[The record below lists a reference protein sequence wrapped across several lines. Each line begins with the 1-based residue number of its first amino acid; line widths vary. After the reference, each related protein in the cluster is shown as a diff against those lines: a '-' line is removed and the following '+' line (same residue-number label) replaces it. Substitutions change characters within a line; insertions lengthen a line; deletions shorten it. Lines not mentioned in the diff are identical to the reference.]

1 MKLFLLLLYFIFNFN
16 IVYSDT
22 DLLFYLDSAFKNN
35 LKLNAERE
43 NLKATRQD
51 INISKSEF
59 LPSIS
64 ITGTVDDTNST
75 NRTNQS
81 GTNLADTSTNTK
93 SKKISVDQKIFQ
105 GFEGYNSLKKSQ
117 LKANKA
123 DYKLKETE
131 QDTIYLATSAYY
143 DFIYKIKSTE
153 FNLENVSLFER
164 QVETDSAR
172 LQKGEITLTDLAQSE
187 SSLAGARANFISAKT
202 ELLTSKTDFER
213 IIGVKAPEKIN
224 ENFVVK
230 VNLPKSLKQALEISQ
245 KNNPKLLAAKL
256 EYEISKKNVDIEKAR
271 LSPSAS
277 INFSKSKND
286 DFSSSVNKTD
296 QESVKATITWPIIR
310 GGKNYSSIKKSKF
323 KRQQSNFILIDA
335 INETKTETTNAW
347 SIYQSA
353 TSVLKATKAQVT
365 AAEIANEGISLE
377 YDSSNTRTTFE
388 LIQSR
393 TLLLSAKIANAKS
406 QKDFILSKFKL
417 LAILGNLKLDNI
429 SKS

>member
-64 ITGTVDDTNST
+64 IIGTVDDTNST

-323 KRQQSNFILIDA
+323 KRQQSNFILIDV

>member
-310 GGKNYSSIKKSKF
+310 GGKNYSSIKKSRYK
-323 KRQQSNFILIDA
+323 
-335 INETKTETTNAW
+335 NEESRLLLEDTKNEITSSTTNAW
-347 SIYQSA
+347 SSFQSSK
-353 TSVLKATKAQVT
+353 SVLQATKAQLK
-365 AAEIANEGISLE
+365 AAEIANEGITLE
-377 YDSSNTRTTFE
+377 YDSGNTRTTLE
-388 LIQSR
+388 VIQSR
-393 TLLLSAKIANAKS
+393 TLLLDARISSAKAER
-406 QKDFILSKFKL
+406 DFVVAQFEL
-417 LAILGNLKLDNI
+417 LDMIGNLSLSTFK
-429 SKS
+429 

>member
-64 ITGTVDDTNST
+64 IIGTVDDTNST

-123 DYKLKETE
+123 DYKLKEIE

-286 DFSSSVNKTD
+286 NFSSSVNKTD

-323 KRQQSNFILIDA
+323 KRQQSNFILIDV
-335 INETKTETTNAW
+335 INEIKTETTNAW

>member
-64 ITGTVDDTNST
+64 IIGTVDDTNST

-123 DYKLKETE
+123 DYKLKEIE

-172 LQKGEITLTDLAQSE
+172 LQKGEITLADLAQSE

-286 DFSSSVNKTD
+286 NFSSSVNKTD

-323 KRQQSNFILIDA
+323 KRQQSNFILTDA

>member
-286 DFSSSVNKTD
+286 NFSSSVNKTD

>member
-323 KRQQSNFILIDA
+323 KRQQSNFILTDA